1 MKIAFY
7 KGYGHTLAQKIVTVL
22 INLWTRGPYSHV
34 ELIDAHEGEPDP
46 EKWHWYSA
54 SAFKEGEV
62 RVKMMRP
69 YNPDNWDVFD
79 VKFPEDPECKLTA
92 FNVFCEESGKK
103 YDWVGI
109 FLSQILPLDRHVED
123 KWFCSE
129 ITRFALC
136 HAKIVPCDG
145 EHHHYSPNALYREL
159 KKLKVING

>member
-7 KGYGHTLAQKIVTVL
+7 KGYGHTIAQRVVTAL
-22 INLWTRGPYSHV
+22 INLWTWGKYSHV
-34 ELIDAHEGEPDP
+34 ELVDTLGETNP
-46 EKWHWYSA
+46 EEWHWYSA

-62 RVKMMRP
+62 RVKKMVP
-69 YNPDNWDVFD
+69 FNPDNWDIWD
-79 VKFPEDPECKLTA
+79 IETETDECKSTA

-109 FLSQILPLDRHVED
+109 FLSMIIPLKRHQSN

-145 EHHHYSPNALYREL
+145 DHHHYSPNALYREL
-159 KKLKVING
+159 KKARVING